1 MAVRVNLDIQEDD
14 TGIDMTP
21 MLDIVF
27 IMLIFFIVTTTF
39 VKEAGV
45 EINRPQ
51 AQTAKAEESQGVRLA
66 ITAEGTIWLD
76 KQQLDMRMIRPTLE
90 RLKVD
95 QPDLGVM
102 VQADRA
108 AQTGVLIE
116 VLDILKLMG
125 IEQVAVATKEP
136 E

>member
-1 MAVRVNLDIQEDD
+1 VAVRVNLDIQEDD